1 LGVNGDALWEIQWHP
16 ADGGRFRRLVLTRRG
31 LRRTFWALAA
41 VLLVVLVIMAALPLG
56 LRGVLTSFTVDAARR
71 ENRALRLRAEELRE
85 RAYGLADRMRETV
98 QRGRRVAWELGASP
112 QVWEAS
118 CPAPPPRGAEDE
130 TTIRWLGEQGV
141 RLGALSEALAAPH
154 DALRCPL
161 AALPVASPV
170 DVRRAVPVALFGW
183 RVSPFTGKTMAQYG
197 VTLAAPQ
204 GEPVAAPGAG
214 RVLFAGS
221 VRERK
226 ANEWTRFG
234 NLVVLD
240 HGGGV
245 ATIYAHL
252 RDVLVKRG
260 QAVARGQRLGS
271 VGQTGWTRVPA
282 LYYEV
287 RWPLDERARPV
298 DPGLVTPAVP
308 VEDLDT
314 RLADPSGGLP
324 GGYALLEHLVGGRGE
339 RAPRARTPAPVQPR
353 PAAAPP
359 SGNPE

>member
-1 LGVNGDALWEIQWHP
+1 LGVKGDALWEVQWHP
-16 ADGGRFRRLVLTRRG
+16 AGGGRFRRWVLTRRG
-31 LRRTFWALAA
+31 LRRMFWALAG
-41 VLLVVLVIMAALPLG
+41 VMFVILVIMAALPLG

-71 ENRALRLRAEELRE
+71 ENRALRLRADALRE
-85 RAYGLADRMRETV
+85 QTFALAGRLRESV
-98 QRGRRVAWELGASP
+98 QRARRVAWEVGAPP
-112 QVWEAS
+112 QAWETS
-118 CPAPPPRGAEDE
+118 CPAVPHRGAEDE
-130 TTIRWLGEQGV
+130 VIVRWLDAQGV
-141 RLGALSEALAAPH
+141 RLGALADVLAAPH

-161 AALPVASPV
+161 AALPVASPL
-170 DVRRAVPVALFGW
+170 DMRRAVPVALFGW
-183 RVSPFTGKTMAQYG
+183 RLSPFTGKTMAQYG
-197 VTLAAPQ
+197 VTLAASQ
-204 GEPVAAPGAG
+204 GEPVVAPGAG

-234 NLVVLD
+234 NLVVVD

-260 QAVARGQRLGS
+260 QTVTRAQRLGS

-287 RWPLDERARPV
+287 RWPLDERSRPI

-308 VEDLDT
+308 VEDLDS

-324 GGYALLEHLVGGRGE
+324 GGFALLEHLVGGRGS
-339 RAPRARTPAPVQPR
+339 RAHRAIPAPTQP
-353 PAAAPP
+353 PP
-359 SGNPE
+359 GAG